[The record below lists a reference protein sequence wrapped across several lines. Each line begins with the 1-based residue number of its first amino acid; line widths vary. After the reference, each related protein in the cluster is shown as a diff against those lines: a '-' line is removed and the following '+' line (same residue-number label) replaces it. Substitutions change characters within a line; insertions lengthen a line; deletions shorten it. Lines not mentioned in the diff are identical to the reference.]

1 MALGQAHFRL
11 SDFKQQVLGKGLAR
25 TNRFEVIITSPKKI
39 TRTPQIAF
47 RGAIVGGERTGFST
61 IPSNKISLLCEQA
74 SFPLLNINT
83 KPYRIYGPAY
93 PRPVVSEYGGD
104 GTAMTFHVDR
114 EMQVKQFFD
123 GWMQIVIDKDNY
135 HVSFQE
141 DYVVDIEVF
150 QLDEA
155 MNRTYGIRLIDSF
168 PRSMN
173 LMELNHA
180 AQSQTHRLIVLFAYR
195 KWESIQGVPG
205 GFGRTS
211 YNDPELTQ
219 PRINNQILSNGSER
233 YFNSFPRDG
242 ANPFEEGSFDPRRF
256 ENPVFSNL

>member
-11 SDFKQQVLGKGLAR
+11 SDFKRQVLGKGLAR

-39 TRTPQIAF
+39 TRTPQIAIN
-47 RGAIVGGERTGFST
+47 GAIVGGERSGFSV
-61 IPSNKISLLCEQA
+61 ISSSKVSLLCEQA

-83 KPYRIYGPAY
+83 KPYRIYRPAY
-93 PRPVVSEYGGD
+93 PRPVTSEYGGD
-104 GTAMTFHVDR
+104 GTSMTFHVDR
-114 EMQVKQFFD
+114 EMHVKQFFD
-123 GWMQIVIDKDNY
+123 GWMQTVVNKDNY

-141 DYVVDIEVF
+141 DYAVDIEVF

-155 MNRTYGIRLIDSF
+155 MNRTYGIILIDAF

-173 LMELNHA
+173 LMELNNA
-180 AQSQTHRLIVLFAYR
+180 TQSQTHRLNVLFAYR
-195 KWESIQGVPG
+195 KWKSVQGVQG
-205 GFGRTS
+205 GVGRTS
-211 YNDPELTQ
+211 YNDPEVSQ
-219 PRINNQILSNGSER
+219 PKINNQILSNGSER